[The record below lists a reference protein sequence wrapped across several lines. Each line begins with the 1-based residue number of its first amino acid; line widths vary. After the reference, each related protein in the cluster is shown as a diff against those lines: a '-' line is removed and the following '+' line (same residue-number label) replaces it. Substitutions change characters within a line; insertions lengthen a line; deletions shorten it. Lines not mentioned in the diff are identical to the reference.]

1 RVKRVGRAVLACR
14 LHPRL
19 RTYRCEATN
28 RRFGPRLCEKSHG
41 CYDSF
46 FESAG
51 GSDGCQALWKGLT
64 EANAQFSLP
73 CLTTTWPR
81 TIRFVRLTRS
91 LKVLILISLA
101 LVGLSRWKKGGPAT
115 MRRHCSR
122 YIFMAI
128 SIAFRRADGLSVNA
142 SVISSWSGSPANWRR
157 TSRPLRISA

>member
-1 RVKRVGRAVLACR
+1 MASGHVNRTQRPNTWLHRPSLRREDSPCQLGAV
-14 LHPRL
+14 H
-19 RTYRCEATN
+19 TW
-28 RRFGPRLCEKSHG
+28 PRLCEKSHG

-64 EANAQFSLP
+64 EANAHFSLP

-101 LVGLSRWKKGGPAT
+101 LVGLSRWKRAAQLPCGDTAQDIYLWLSQ
-115 MRRHCSR
+115 SR
-122 YIFMAI
+122 
-128 SIAFRRADGLSVNA
+128 SV
-142 SVISSWSGSPANWRR
+142 
-157 TSRPLRISA
+157 